1 MILPCLYLIIFL
13 NFRLWESQSHIL
25 RLSFTPSIFYFYF
38 YFKSGVL
45 GEGFLACNHIKEASN
60 AVEDEEHRVVDEEET
75 LASRIQ
81 APCP

>member
-13 NFRLWESQSHIL
+13 NFRLSESQSHIL
-25 RLSFTPSIFYFYF
+25 RLSFTPSIFYF
-38 YFKSGVL
+38 KSGVL
-45 GEGFLACNHIKEASN
+45 GEGFLACNNIKEASN